1 MNREL
6 LEKDFPAE
14 MIKHRPGGYGKL
26 LDYIEIANII
36 QRLNDAFDAQWSFEV
51 ADHIRTDT
59 EVIVL
64 GRLTVEGI
72 SKMQWGGSQVVKS
85 TKTGNPV
92 SLADDLKAAASDAI
106 KKCASHFG
114 VALAIYGRELPP
126 EQPVSQKTNGTITPE
141 QWKTLKTV
149 RTELKMSPEQV
160 IDLCEQ
166 MFKTREVTSLNQ
178 TQATTLVNAL
188 KMSEQRRDSQPN
200 PDEPPF

>member
-6 LEKDFPAE
+6 LEKDFPTE

-51 ADHIRTDT
+51 TDRIIT
-59 EVIVL
+59 DNEVVVL
-64 GRLTVEGI
+64 GKLTTEGI
-72 SKMQWGGSQVVKS
+72 SKMQWGGSQIVKS

-92 SLADDLKAAASDAI
+92 SLADDLKAAASDSI
-106 KKCASHFG
+106 KKCASHLG
-114 VALAIYGRELPP
+114 VALSIYGRELPP
-126 EQPVSQKTNGTITPE
+126 DQPVSQKTNGTITEE
-141 QWKTLKTV
+141 QLKTIKTV

-188 KMSEQRRDSQPN
+188 KMSEHPGEDKAN

>member
-6 LEKDFPAE
+6 LEKDFPTE

-64 GRLTVEGI
+64 GKLTAAGI

-126 EQPVSQKTNGTITPE
+126 EQPITQKTNGTITPE
-141 QWKTLKTV
+141 QLKTIKAV
-149 RTELKMSPEQV
+149 RTELKMSAEDV
-160 IDLCEQ
+160 IALCEQ
-166 MFKTREVTSLNQ
+166 MFKTHEVMSLNQ
-178 TQATTLVNAL
+178 TQANAFINAIKMDQETTEETETV
-188 KMSEQRRDSQPN
+188 
-200 PDEPPF
+200 DEPPF